1 MKKFLSMVM
10 ALAMTLTLVTVGA
23 SAKDFTDKSTINYKE
38 AVDVISTIGVVD
50 GYTDGTFNPSATLTR
65 GAAAKIICNLIL
77 GPTAAN
83 AMGVTSAPFKDVPVS
98 NVFAG
103 YIAYCSS
110 QGIINGYSDGTF
122 KPAATVTGFQFL
134 KMLLGALGYD
144 GSIEGFTGS
153 NWAVNVAKLAIST
166 SLTDG
171 NDTFVGSKALT
182 REEAALYALNT
193 LKTPMVYYN
202 NKGTEIKTSDG
213 TTIRVGASAASPV
226 LSAKNTI
233 SGTGDLEFGEQYFPK
248 LSLDASQT
256 DSMGRTANTWTF
268 KGTKIGAYA
277 SQTAK
282 LTYTA
287 TVKAADMATALKD
300 YSLSS
305 VVISKNGNAAA
316 AASTTAS
323 AIAALTGDGVTVMI
337 YTNNA
342 TVTKVVSIKNYI
354 AKVTAVD
361 KTAGENTYAIQN
373 GTTTTS
379 LKTETGYGAYAKDSY
394 VVVTPVFNASNNI
407 DTTKDPSDVYAAT
420 KVSGTVSYVK
430 SDGTQATVDGTT
442 YTMSATASTGSATAY
457 TFTGLVKSTVTVYA
471 DANGYVLY
479 GTQGTD
485 VADYILVVKSW
496 TTTDSYAN
504 NVTYVQGVLADGTI
518 KVCPIVTDDKTVS
531 TNAHGT
537 SYTLISDGTAT
548 TNASNYI
555 DASAASPAL
564 PATLLAYTMDGSKIK
579 LTTPNGAYVDQVDTG
594 SAYTT
599 SDVKVTLA
607 DSGHAYYG
615 SNVQFVLANK
625 TGADAVASVASS
637 VQSIAKNAIAYAV
650 HTDDTNSSSTT
661 ATYVFVYGTTA
672 VSAST
677 MVFIGDPAV
686 TGVNANGNEYTAY
699 VDGVK
704 TTITATGVSTANNFY
719 TYSVDSKGVYTLS
732 TTTSGVYTDQA
743 VSGVY
748 NSLLTAG
755 TLADAKCA
763 NATVVDLTDNGITT
777 MDGLKSLVD
786 TGAAVKVSVVYNSS
800 DKSCSYVYITSA
812 AITAAAS
819 TGASTIT
826 ITGMTLSKIS
836 SVEYKINGVTTVAA
850 AADISTATGV
860 VSHVTVASGATVKVT
875 VTSIDG
881 YKLVGTCT
889 AGA

>member
-226 LSAKNTI
+226 LSAKSTI

-248 LSLDASQT
+248 LSLDAGLT

-305 VVISKNGNAAA
+305 VVISQNGNAGAA
-316 AASTTAS
+316 APTTAS

-394 VVVTPVFNASNNI
+394 VVVTPVFNGSNNI
-407 DTTKDPSDVYAAT
+407 DTTKDPSNVYAAT

-485 VADYILVVKSW
+485 VADYIFVVKSW

-518 KVCPIVTDDKTVS
+518 KVCPIVTDDSSVS
-531 TNAHGT
+531 YNLVYHTDATH
-537 SYTLISDGTAT
+537 TAGF
-548 TNASNYI
+548 I
-555 DASAASPAL
+555 DANGGVTYN

-579 LTTPNGAYVDQVDTG
+579 LTAPDGAYVDKVTTS

-599 SDVKVTLA
+599 SAVKVDL
-607 DSGHAYYG
+607 DSQAGDAYYG

-637 VQSIAKNAIAYAV
+637 VQSIASGATAYAV
-650 HTDDTNSSSTT
+650 HTDDKGGSNST

-732 TTTSGVYTDQA
+732 TTTNGVYTDEA

-748 NSLLTAG
+748 NSLLTTG

-819 TGASTIT
+819 NGASTIT

-850 AADISTATGV
+850 AADINTTTGV
-860 VSHVTVASGATVKVT
+860 VSNVTVANGATVKVT